1 MINNVKN
8 EDLTQ
13 FTKFYT
19 FIQKLIGED
28 DDVNITDIQKFIA
41 DQKWSSDEM
50 ILKGINED
58 IQQKLLTLRPQRI
71 MSVSYNTPGIGDV
84 TEQQAKDMTVG
95 FIFFG
100 EKFTIDSRFFD
111 QFTAGTA
118 EKEATS
124 KPWVQSALMVAD
136 NLINIPI
143 TQKFA
148 TLRLEK

>member
-1 MINNVKN
+1 
-8 EDLTQ
+8 
-13 FTKFYT
+13 
-19 FIQKLIGED
+19 
-28 DDVNITDIQKFIA
+28 
-41 DQKWSSDEM
+41 
-50 ILKGINED
+50 
-58 IQQKLLTLRPQRI
+58 
-71 MSVSYNTPGIGDV
+71 MSVSYNTPEEAAV

-118 EKEATS
+118 EKETIS

-148 TLRLEK
+148 TLRLEKSQTTFGITPAQITAYNIIK